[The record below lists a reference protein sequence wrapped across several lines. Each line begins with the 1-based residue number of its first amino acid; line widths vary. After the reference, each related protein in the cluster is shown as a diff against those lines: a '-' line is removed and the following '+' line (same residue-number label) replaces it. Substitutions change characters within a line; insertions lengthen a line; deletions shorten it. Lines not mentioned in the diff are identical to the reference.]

1 MASGLTIPSKPQTP
15 QASYAEAKAS
25 TPNSAR
31 IILKPSTFDGKEATP
46 RTTLRSKVT
55 FTDMKLPT
63 VTDTDDVE
71 NNLDDSPERVRRG
84 SQERAPSQISLDH
97 KSSMSMSER
106 GGGSRRESN
115 GFQLGELKVPI
126 GVKIIDTNNVPVDY
140 LGDVKFKK
148 TISVMP
154 KTTSAL
160 DFARVKNKLSLTIP
174 PEMNPRSSRF
184 KSIHEIFNGG
194 GSTQRDSTGTGFGYL
209 DSMPSA
215 ITPQK
220 SAREGTRGSRLLTSG
235 SDFLYSALPLIS
247 PWKPLPG
254 EESVYEKNPPL
265 IEKGKKMFKKKV
277 STLDSASTRKMKYDS
292 LTYRKEFLKSDSN
305 FMRHANLLNAQQY
318 SRITNLKVED
328 DKFFN
333 KVTQIFTEGAMEF
346 ENGNHVIEDDED
358 LSEDNF
364 NTLKVEKFK
373 FVYSRIQVKGKSS
386 PLTISKGIKTLLL
399 IF

>member
-46 RTTLRSKVT
+46 RTTMRSKVT
-55 FTDMKLPT
+55 FNDVKLPT
-63 VTDTDDVE
+63 VTDTDDIE
-71 NNLDDSPERVRRG
+71 NNFGDTTERLRRG
-84 SQERAPSQISLDH
+84 SQEKVPSQISLDH
-97 KSSMSMSER
+97 KSSLSISEK
-106 GGGSRRESN
+106 GGSRRESN
-115 GFQLGELKVPI
+115 GFQLGDLKVPI
-126 GVKIIDTNNVPVDY
+126 GVKIIDTNNVPVDFF
-140 LGDVKFKK
+140 GDTKFKK

-154 KTTSAL
+154 KTTTGL
-160 DFARVKNKLSLTIP
+160 EFTRIKNKLSLNIP
-174 PEMNPRSSRF
+174 AEMNPRSSRF
-184 KSIHEIFNGG
+184 KSLHEIFNGA
-194 GSTQRDSTGTGFGYL
+194 STERDSSKGFGYL

-215 ITPQK
+215 ITPLK
-220 SAREGTRGSRLLTSG
+220 SAREDTRGSRLLTAG
-235 SDFLYSALPLIS
+235 SDFLHSAHSALPLIS
-247 PWKPLPG
+247 QWRPLPG
-254 EESVYEKNPPL
+254 EESVYEKNPLL
-265 IEKGKKMFKKKV
+265 IEKGEKMFKKKV

-318 SRITNLKVED
+318 HRITNLKVED
-328 DKFFN
+328 DRFFN
-333 KVTQIFTEGAMEF
+333 KVTQIFTEGAQEF

-373 FVYSRIQVKGKSS
+373 FIYSRIQVKGKSS
-386 PLTISKGIKTLLL
+386 PLTISI
-399 IF
+399 